1 MAGTGGHAAAH
12 DGAMLRLW
20 SYYLYMHTHTQ
31 HTHTRTCICTHIPQ
45 ALRFGESCAQ
55 IVNRAQL
62 ASTCT
67 MHEAIEAIDEALRSC
82 EAGLNNLRRQG
93 RDGLPAY
100 RGMQERHQQLL
111 LKRRSLQAA
120 AWGHGA

>member
-12 DGAMLRLW
+12 DGANAAAMVVL
-20 SYYLYMHTHTQ
+20 SIHAYTHSTC
-31 HTHTRTCICTHIPQ
+31 TRARTRTRTHAYEHTPQ

-55 IVNRAQL
+55 IVNHAQL

-111 LKRRSLQAA
+111 LKRQ
-120 AWGHGA
+120 G